1 MTTPAVPPS
10 TATSPTIAALE
21 KLLDG
26 PRDGALLRFGLGNE
40 YLKVGETTR
49 AIAMFESALARDG
62 TYSAAWKALGK
73 ALVADGRRD
82 AARQAYARG
91 VEVAE
96 ARGDIQAAKEMNV
109 FARRLRKAAE
119 A

>member
-1 MTTPAVPPS
+1 MTTPAEPPA
-10 TATSPTIAALE
+10 TATSPAIAALE
-21 KLLDG
+21 KLLGG
-26 PRDGALLRFGLGNE
+26 PRDSALLRFGLGNE
-40 YLKVGETTR
+40 YLKIGDTTR
-49 AIAMFESALARDG
+49 AVAMFESALARDG

-96 ARGDIQAAKEMNV
+96 ARGDIQAAKEMKV
-109 FARRLRKAAE
+109 FLRRLERE
-119 A
+119 S